1 MSRKIEVLTRIL
13 SNARIV
19 HLEAHID
26 HEQSDDIK
34 KFRMSVSCVEDE
46 LLKDKDSDI
55 YTRIVK
61 MGVMVDVYQKDEEK
75 AFAQFKILVE
85 ARAFDSLGDK
95 AEKKFQ
101 DELLGDCVVTAYEY
115 AKNELYSVMHSMA
128 IQPLVLPTANRKN
141 LMRSV
146 KALAKDSS

>member
-19 HLEAHID
+19 DLEAHID

-34 KFRMSVSCVEDE
+34 KFSMSVSCVEDE

-115 AKNELYSVMHSMA
+115 ALNGYSTTRVTNS
-128 IQPLVLPTANRKN
+128 
-141 LMRSV
+141 
-146 KALAKDSS
+146 